1 MTARLFIEPE
11 RLTGESLMVDGPAYK
26 HLVRVLR
33 VQVGDVLGVFDG
45 LGNEIEAEILSIER
59 QSLSLRLGTRRTIHA
74 PATRITL
81 LQVLPRADRMELIVQ
96 KTTELGVTT
105 IVPVI
110 TARASLDANQV
121 VAKLERWRTIAREA
135 ARQCG
140 RADVP
145 RIDDPLDLEEV
156 ARSVATPGAVR
167 LVLWESENQRSL
179 TRSIPECCRD
189 IVLLIG
195 PEGGFSPEEV
205 TRVALQGFVSVGLG
219 PRILRTETAAIVA
232 VALCQAATGGL
243 DS

>member
-11 RLTGESLMVDGPAYK
+11 RLTGETLTVDGPAYK

-33 VQVGDVLGVFDG
+33 VQIGDVLGVFDG
-45 LGNEIEAEILSIER
+45 LGNEIDAEVLSIER
-59 QSLSLRLGTRRTIHA
+59 QTIMLRLGVRRTIPA

-96 KTTELGVTT
+96 KTTELGVTA
-105 IVPVI
+105 IVPVV
-110 TARASLDANQV
+110 TARASLDAEQ
-121 VAKLERWRTIAREA
+121 ASGKLERWRTIAREA

-145 RIDDPLDLEEV
+145 RIDKPLGLDEAARNV
-156 ARSVATPGAVR
+156 APGSVR

-179 TRSIPECCRD
+179 SRSIPEGCRD

-195 PEGGFSPEEV
+195 PEGGFSPDDV
-205 TRVALQGFVSVGLG
+205 TRVAGLGFVSVGLG
-219 PRILRTETAAIVA
+219 PRILRAETAAIVA
-232 VALCQAATGGL
+232 VALCQATTGGL